1 MIRFLTAGES
11 HGPALTTVVEGF
23 PAGIPLSHNDIQAEL
38 ERRRKGYGRGGRMK
52 IEGDRVEILSG
63 VRQGLTLG
71 SPIALLIRNNDWER
85 WKEVM
90 AAEPGEKREEVEIAA
105 DGRLAKV
112 DAAVSKARPGH
123 ADLAGALKYRQTD
136 IRNILE
142 RASARETA
150 ARVGAGAVA
159 RRFLKEFGIEVI
171 SGVLRI
177 GTVEAAHLPDDPRQ
191 YRVNTANS
199 PVATPDPGATEWMT
213 AEIDRAK
220 QAGDSL
226 GGVIEVLALGA
237 PAGLGSHVHWDRRLD
252 ARLTAA
258 LMSIPAIKGVEV
270 GLGFEA
276 AALPGSRVHDPIG
289 YSAASGFYRQSNHAG
304 GIEGGISNGETIR
317 LRVAMKPIPTL
328 YKPLATVDINS
339 KASVAASV
347 ERSDTCAVP
356 AAAVV
361 AEAMVCWVLAE
372 AFVEKFGG
380 DHLGETLANYQN
392 YAQQIRNR

>member
-90 AAEPGEKREEVEIAA
+90 AAEPGENREEVEIAA
-105 DGRLAKV
+105 DGRLTKV

-177 GTVEAAHLPDDPRQ
+177 GTVEAAHIPDDPRQ
-191 YRVNTANS
+191 YRVNTTNS

-276 AALPGSRVHDPIG
+276 AALPGSLVHDPIG

>member
-11 HGPALTTVVEGF
+11 HGPALTTIVEGF
-23 PAGIPLSHNDIQAEL
+23 PAGIPLTQADIQAEL

-90 AAEPGEKREEVEIAA
+90 AAEPGEKREEVAIAA

-112 DAAVSKARPGH
+112 DAAVTKARPGH
-123 ADLAGALKYRQTD
+123 ADLAGALKYHQTD

-150 ARVGAGAVA
+150 ARVGAGAIA
-159 RRFLKEFGIEVI
+159 RRLLTEFGIEVM

-177 GTVEAAHLPDDPRQ
+177 GRVAATRLPEDLEE
-191 YRVNTANS
+191 YRINVANS
-199 PVATPDPGATEWMT
+199 AVSTPDPDATQLMM

-220 QAGDSL
+220 EEGDSL
-226 GGVIEVLALGA
+226 GGIIEILVEGA

-252 ARLTAA
+252 ARLAAA

-276 AALPGSRVHDPIG
+276 AGLPGSRVHDPIG
-289 YSAASGFYRQSNHAG
+289 YTAASGFFRQSNHAG

-339 KASVAASV
+339 KASIAASV

-380 DHLGETLANYQN
+380 DHLGETLANYDN
-392 YAQQIRNR
+392 YVQGIRNR

>member
-23 PAGIPLSHNDIQAEL
+23 PAGIPLTHADIQAEL

-85 WKEVM
+85 WKAVM
-90 AAEPGEKREEVEIAA
+90 AAEPGENQEEVEIAA

-112 DAAVSKARPGH
+112 DAVITKARPGH
-123 ADLAGALKYRQTD
+123 ADLAGALKYHQSD

-159 RRFLKEFGIEVI
+159 RRFLQEFGIEVT

-177 GTVEAAHLPDDPRQ
+177 GSVEAAHPPADLRQ
-191 YRVNTANS
+191 YRTNVANS
-199 PVATPDPGATEWMT
+199 PVSTPDSGATEEMT
-213 AEIDRAK
+213 VEIDRAK

-226 GGVIEVLALGA
+226 GGVIEVLADGA

-252 ARLTAA
+252 ARLAAA

-276 AALPGSRVHDPIG
+276 AGLPGSRVHDPIS
-289 YSAASGFYRQSNHAG
+289 YSVSGFCRQSNHAG

-317 LRVAMKPIPTL
+317 LRIAMKPIPTL

-339 KASVAASV
+339 KASVTASV

-372 AFVEKFGG
+372 AFLEKFGG
-380 DHLGETLANYQN
+380 DYLGETRANYQN
-392 YAQQIRNR
+392 YLQQIRNR

>member
-11 HGPALTTVVEGF
+11 HGPALTTIVEGF
-23 PAGIPLSHNDIQAEL
+23 PAGISLVQQDIQSEL

-52 IEGDRVEILSG
+52 IEGDRIEILSG
-63 VRQGLTLG
+63 VRHGLTLG

-85 WKEVM
+85 WKEAM
-90 AAEPGEKREEVEIAA
+90 AVEPGENRGEVAIAA

-112 DAAVSKARPGH
+112 DAAVTKARPGH
-123 ADLAGALKYRQTD
+123 ADLAGALKYHQTD

-150 ARVGAGAVA
+150 ARVGAGAIA
-159 RRFLKEFGIEVI
+159 RRLLREFGIEVM

-177 GTVEAAHLPDDPRQ
+177 GTAEATHFPADLGE
-191 YRVNTANS
+191 YRINVANS
-199 PVATPDPGATEWMT
+199 AVSAPDPDATQLMM

-220 QAGDSL
+220 EEGDSL
-226 GGVIEVLALGA
+226 GGIIEILAEGA
-237 PAGLGSHVHWDRRLD
+237 PVGLGSHVHWDRRLD
-252 ARLTAA
+252 SRIAAA

-276 AALPGSRVHDPIG
+276 AGLPGSQVHDPIG
-289 YSAASGFYRQSNHAG
+289 YSAETGFYRQTNHAG
-304 GIEGGISNGETIR
+304 GIEGGISNGENIR
-317 LRVAMKPIPTL
+317 LRIAMKPIPTL
-328 YKPLATVDINS
+328 YKPLRTVDLKS
-339 KASVAASV
+339 KATAEAGV

-372 AFVEKFGG
+372 AFLEKFGG
-380 DHLGETLANYQN
+380 DYLGETRTNFEDYIKQV
-392 YAQQIRNR
+392 RNS